1 MPVTREDALEWINA
15 CAKGLPE
22 KRDYLIQLDADYG
35 ANMDRGFQAD
45 MNKIPVMSDILLHD
59 PQCC

>member
-1 MPVTREDALEWINA
+1 MPVTREDALEWINP

-35 ANMDRGFQAD
+35 ANM
-45 MNKIPVMSDILLHD
+45 
-59 PQCC
+59 